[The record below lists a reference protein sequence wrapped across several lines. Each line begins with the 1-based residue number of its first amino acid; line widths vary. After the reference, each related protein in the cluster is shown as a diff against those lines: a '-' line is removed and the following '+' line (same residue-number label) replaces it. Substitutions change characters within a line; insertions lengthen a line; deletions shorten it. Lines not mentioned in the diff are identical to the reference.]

1 MNFKLISYIKI
12 TGIALT
18 IVLFLFQDF
27 ADAQYGTRRRERRRT
42 AIVVSSATHEKDEQ
56 EYQQQ
61 QQQQQ
66 TQSTQN
72 QQQTKDGQTTST
84 TSTTTT
90 TTTTSTTPPP
100 STTKT
105 ADGQLAIG
113 TVSSTLPDGCEP
125 TAVDNVEYYHC
136 GANWYR
142 TAYQGNNLVYVT
154 TDPPKQ

>member
-12 TGIALT
+12 SGIALT

-56 EYQQQ
+56 ENQ

-90 TTTTSTTPPP
+90 TTTSTAPPP
-100 STTKT
+100 STTQGT
-105 ADGQLAIG
+105 EGQLAIG
-113 TVSSTLPDGCEP
+113 TVSNTLPDGCEP